1 MRMLCDHPQLLRN
14 SAAHFRGVLPGSRSG
29 SEYADE
35 LQQKGRLEKLTKTP
49 KLDATVE
56 LITDILEADERNKIV
71 LFSFFRDMLDLV
83 QEATTDL
90 TQSVLFTGAVSQKR
104 RDEVKRQFATDPNT
118 RLFLSSDAGG
128 IGLDL
133 PVANYLISMDLP
145 WSAGAYAQRQ
155 ARIIRLSSE
164 FPQVTL
170 LSTQMAGSIE
180 EYQYRLLSQKKKVAD
195 AVIDGKGISP
205 KGRLNLDLQSL
216 SEFLQTHVV

>member
-1 MRMLCDHPQLLRN
+1 
-14 SAAHFRGVLPGSRSG
+14 
-29 SEYADE
+29 
-35 LQQKGRLEKLTKTP
+35 
-49 KLDATVE
+49 
-56 LITDILEADERNKIV
+56 
-71 LFSFFRDMLDLV
+71 
-83 QEATTDL
+83 
-90 TQSVLFTGAVSQKR
+90 
-104 RDEVKRQFATDPNT
+104 VKRQFATDPNT